1 MRTVSPMKQLSRVLT
16 AIESGALTSTDVSQ
30 VTGLPVKRCSS
41 HLSALADYG
50 LIQKTGRTMKYAS
63 RSHVSYCY
71 EVRRG

>member
-1 MRTVSPMKQLSRVLT
+1 MKQIAMVLNALSAG
-16 AIESGALTSTDVSQ
+16 AITSTEVSQ